1 MINKYFSSIY
11 GEGTGTK
18 LGFFRCVLRKQ
29 KEQKGGKNLCFNSLS
44 RCSFA
49 ERHKMTKSD

>member
-18 LGFFRCVLRKQ
+18 LVFFRCVLRKQ
-29 KEQKGGKNLCFNSLS
+29 KEQKGGKNLCFNFLS